1 MNQVTIPASCSE
13 ELVKKK
19 HVQSWACTFFFQGA
33 GLTCKQREVN
43 LEEVAGMNWSEN
55 VNKDFSENDS

>member
-1 MNQVTIPASCSE
+1 MNQVTIPALCSE
-13 ELVKKK
+13 EPVKKK

-33 GLTCKQREVN
+33 GPTRKHREVN

-55 VNKDFSENDS
+55 VNKGFF